1 MKMNWLIYGV
11 AFNLVPT
18 LLSVLFYRLLGF
30 KVNMMDYSPDLI
42 LVAISIGGGVIY
54 GIKNDYEN
62 QEKLK
67 TESHSQAEFK
77 YRGTLNIINTVV
89 GFFLLC
95 LAIGYGLLEGV
106 ITWLNSKIFENY
118 NAATTDGKCDD
129 LLEVLED
136 YTAVCTNTHGKVIFT
151 VALLFCSA
159 FAITGLCI
167 EIMKDKREQ
176 QSR

>member
-67 TESHSQAEFK
+67 TESHSQAE
-77 YRGTLNIINTVV
+77 
-89 GFFLLC
+89 
-95 LAIGYGLLEGV
+95 
-106 ITWLNSKIFENY
+106 Y
-118 NAATTDGKCDD
+118 N
-129 LLEVLED
+129 
-136 YTAVCTNTHGKVIFT
+136 
-151 VALLFCSA
+151 
-159 FAITGLCI
+159 
-167 EIMKDKREQ
+167 
-176 QSR
+176 

>member
-118 NAATTDGKCDD
+118 NA
-129 LLEVLED
+129 
-136 YTAVCTNTHGKVIFT
+136 VCTNTHGKVIFT